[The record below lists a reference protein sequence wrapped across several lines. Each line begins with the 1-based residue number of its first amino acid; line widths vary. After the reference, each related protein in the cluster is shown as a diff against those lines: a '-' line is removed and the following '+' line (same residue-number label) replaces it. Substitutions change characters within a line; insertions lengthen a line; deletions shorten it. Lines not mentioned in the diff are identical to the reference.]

1 MIGVLPVPAVAPHL
15 PGTLREPGL
24 TSGPV
29 QVTSSSLRSRVPEL
43 RDGGSRG
50 SLQRGVEVAARDEG
64 AKVGVVGEHLVG
76 HELVEQQD
84 QVGHLVLGLLAGL
97 VGQGREV
104 HEHDGSAHSTE
115 YELPVLKSTE
125 CGGEQDSSDP
135 LFTIS
140 NRSSI
145 LTNILV
151 GYCSTLRKL
160 ILL

>member
-1 MIGVLPVPAVAPHL
+1 MVGVLPVPAVAPHL
-15 PGTLREPGL
+15 PRTLREPGL

-84 QVGHLVLGLLAGL
+84 QVGHLV
-97 VGQGREV
+97 
-104 HEHDGSAHSTE
+104 
-115 YELPVLKSTE
+115 PVVKYGASLSRNSNSS
-125 CGGEQDSSDP
+125 CWNIGGPE
-135 LFTIS
+135 
-140 NRSSI
+140 
-145 LTNILV
+145 
-151 GYCSTLRKL
+151 
-160 ILL
+160 